1 MILQQ
6 VHALATYHRQ
16 MNRQFYAACA
26 RLSEAELKKDRGAF
40 FKSIFGTLNHMLLT
54 DRLWLSG
61 FTGQSIAFGSLD
73 EELYDNFDELRAERE
88 RTDADIEAWV
98 ETLTT
103 EVLEA
108 PFSEQLTFPRWLTVT
123 HFFNHQ
129 THHRGQLSALLSQ
142 CGVDYGATDLPW
154 IEGVAAQ
161 AER

>member
-6 VHALATYHRQ
+6 VHALAVYHRQ

-26 RLSEAELKKDRGAF
+26 RLDEAELKKDRAAF
-40 FKSIFGTLNHMLLT
+40 FRSIFGTLNHMLLT

-161 AER
+161 AQR